1 MHIAD
6 YIKRNE
12 GLRLKLYK
20 CTADKLSCGYGR
32 NLEDNGIF
40 QNEAELM
47 LKNDL
52 EVCKDA
58 LYDVFGFEV
67 FVLLPAKCKIVL
79 TDMLYNLGE
88 PRFRTFKRMIR
99 AVKDKDYFEAAVQI
113 RDSKYARED
122 VIERAERNAKLME
135 G

>member
-1 MHIAD
+1 MYIAD

-12 GLRLKLYK
+12 GLRLKMYTCSAGK
-20 CTADKLSCGYGR
+20 MSIGYAR

-58 LYDVFGFEV
+58 LYDTFGFES
-67 FVLLPAKCKIVL
+67 FVLLPAKCKTVL
-79 TDMLYNLGE
+79 MDMLYNLGE
-88 PRFRTFKRMIR
+88 PRFRTFKKMIR

-122 VIERAERNAKLME
+122 VPERAERNAKIME
-135 G
+135 S